1 MARFHKL
8 TVAEAIQ
15 ETADAHSILFDIPSA
30 LSEKFCYQPGQFI
43 TLKFPYE
50 NELIQRCYSMSSTP
64 TLDQQLRVTVKR
76 VEGGRGSNWIC
87 DHLKAGSEIDVMQ
100 PAGLFVTKNLS
111 EDHLLCAGGS
121 GITPV
126 LSILR
131 HVLVNGTGNVRLI
144 YANRDEASVI
154 FKQTIKTL
162 GQEYAERLEVVH
174 LLDSLQ
180 GIPSLRLLVSLAQG
194 MQHGRAFICG
204 PGPFMDAMAKALE
217 HAEMPEDKIH
227 IERFVIAKR
236 PSDQDEVTTS
246 SKKNELDAEN
256 EETAFPAS
264 SVQLE
269 IDGVHHVIDCEPG
282 QTVLDAAEKIGIE
295 LPYSCREG
303 MCASCMC
310 EVIEGCVKLNN
321 NEVLDDKDLANN
333 LTLSCQAVPL
343 TARLKLKYT

>member
-8 TVAEAIQ
+8 TVADAIQ
-15 ETADAHSILFDIPSA
+15 ETADAHSILFDIPTN
-30 LSEKFCYQPGQFI
+30 LSDKFDYQPGQFI
-43 TLKFPYE
+43 TLKFLYD

-64 TLDQQLRVTVKR
+64 SLDNQLRVTVKR
-76 VEGGRGSNWIC
+76 VEGGRASNWIC
-87 DHLKAGSEIDVMQ
+87 DHLKVGTEIDVMQ
-100 PAGLFVTKNLS
+100 PAGLFVTRDLS
-111 EDHLLCAGGS
+111 EAHLLCAGGS

-131 HVLVNGTGNVRLI
+131 HVLVHGTGNVRLI

-154 FKQTIKTL
+154 FKHTL
-162 GQEYAERLEVVH
+162 KELGREYAERLEVIH

-180 GIPSLRLLVSLAQG
+180 GIPSQRLLVSLARG

-204 PGPFMDAMAKALE
+204 PGPFMDAMSSALQQ
-217 HAEMPEDKIH
+217 ADMPEDRIH
-227 IERFVIAKR
+227 IERFVIAK
-236 PSDQDEVTTS
+236 PISDDMPAGNAAAAQSTDTEAGHP
-246 SKKNELDAEN
+246 EL
-256 EETAFPAS
+256 PAAI
-264 SVQLE
+264 VQLE
-269 IDGVHHVIDCEPG
+269 IDGVHHLIECESG

-310 EVIEGCVKLNN
+310 EVLEGSVKLNN
-321 NEVLDDKDLANN
+321 NDVLDAKDLANN

-343 TARLKLKYT
+343 TANLKLKYT